1 MKRETRIVSR
11 ICIWLLMVAIVAG
24 WLVLPVHAAETEV
37 TIDLGREYTEAVF
50 YVTWENYEQAGTVKL
65 TSPSGKVYSKDKTP
79 DQVYEANGEAIV
91 NVGKGEE
98 GTWTVVVSGDNI
110 GTVDVTVGELPN
122 SLVISKFAVT
132 QNTDGSVTADYK
144 ITDSPDEI
152 YVEIFADTDSEGFD
166 GTCVYSEYMDKKGT
180 ASFDLNSLSS
190 GEYHFYIRV
199 SVDGIYQRAYGD
211 GFVSYQNPNDSQKV
225 NGVKGGTYNDGYYIS
240 WTAAENEAYTVLVWD
255 ENHNLIKEEDVG
267 TAETFYG
274 DFSEDAS
281 KVYLAVVRTNE
292 SCMYDL
298 ITADPAVKVS
308 ADVAFD
314 TDSDTTK
321 NSFINATMTL
331 DTNSTFDVYLGER
344 KILEGEKESGMYRVN
359 LEDGD
364 NTVSFV
370 VTDET
375 GNAAEFSKDI
385 YVDTVPPQLSVS
397 EDINGKVVT
406 EGSIYLNGYT
416 EAGAVLTLN
425 GEPVELTQNYF
436 NKKITL
442 AGGENT
448 ITLIAED
455 AVGNQSVY
463 SATITYESAKTVK
476 RIFEY
481 IALGGLVLVLLILY
495 IIVFAKGR
503 KRRKQS

>member
-1 MKRETRIVSR
+1 
-11 ICIWLLMVAIVAG
+11 
-24 WLVLPVHAAETEV
+24 
-37 TIDLGREYTEAVF
+37 
-50 YVTWENYEQAGTVKL
+50 
-65 TSPSGKVYSKDKTP
+65 
-79 DQVYEANGEAIV
+79 
-91 NVGKGEE
+91 
-98 GTWTVVVSGDNI
+98 
-110 GTVDVTVGELPN
+110 
-122 SLVISKFAVT
+122 
-132 QNTDGSVTADYK
+132 
-144 ITDSPDEI
+144 
-152 YVEIFADTDSEGFD
+152 
-166 GTCVYSEYMDKKGT
+166 
-180 ASFDLNSLSS
+180 
-190 GEYHFYIRV
+190 
-199 SVDGIYQRAYGD
+199 
-211 GFVSYQNPNDSQKV
+211 
-225 NGVKGGTYNDGYYIS
+225 
-240 WTAAENEAYTVLVWD
+240 
-255 ENHNLIKEEDVG
+255 
-267 TAETFYG
+267 
-274 DFSEDAS
+274 
-281 KVYLAVVRTNE
+281 
-292 SCMYDL
+292 
-298 ITADPAVKVS
+298 
-308 ADVAFD
+308 
-314 TDSDTTK
+314 
-321 NSFINATMTL
+321 
-331 DTNSTFDVYLGER
+331 
-344 KILEGEKESGMYRVN
+344 MYRVN

-370 VTDET
+370 VTDGT

-455 AVGNQSVY
+455 AVGNESVY

>member
-1 MKRETRIVSR
+1 
-11 ICIWLLMVAIVAG
+11 
-24 WLVLPVHAAETEV
+24 
-37 TIDLGREYTEAVF
+37 
-50 YVTWENYEQAGTVKL
+50 
-65 TSPSGKVYSKDKTP
+65 
-79 DQVYEANGEAIV
+79 
-91 NVGKGEE
+91 
-98 GTWTVVVSGDNI
+98 
-110 GTVDVTVGELPN
+110 
-122 SLVISKFAVT
+122 
-132 QNTDGSVTADYK
+132 
-144 ITDSPDEI
+144 
-152 YVEIFADTDSEGFD
+152 
-166 GTCVYSEYMDKKGT
+166 
-180 ASFDLNSLSS
+180 
-190 GEYHFYIRV
+190 
-199 SVDGIYQRAYGD
+199 
-211 GFVSYQNPNDSQKV
+211 
-225 NGVKGGTYNDGYYIS
+225 
-240 WTAAENEAYTVLVWD
+240 
-255 ENHNLIKEEDVG
+255 
-267 TAETFYG
+267 
-274 DFSEDAS
+274 
-281 KVYLAVVRTNE
+281 
-292 SCMYDL
+292 
-298 ITADPAVKVS
+298 
-308 ADVAFD
+308 
-314 TDSDTTK
+314 
-321 NSFINATMTL
+321 
-331 DTNSTFDVYLGER
+331 
-344 KILEGEKESGMYRVN
+344 MYRVN

-370 VTDET
+370 VIDRT

-455 AVGNQSVY
+455 AVGNQSIY

>member
-1 MKRETRIVSR
+1 MKRETRIVSK
-11 ICIWLLMVAIVAG
+11 ICIWLLMVTIAVGCLI
-24 WLVLPVHAAETEV
+24 LPVHAAETEV
-37 TIDLGREYTEAVF
+37 TIDLDYEYTEAVF
-50 YVTWENYEQAGTVKL
+50 YVTWENYEQAGTVTL

-79 DQVYEANGEAIV
+79 DQVYESNGEAIV

-98 GTWTVVVSGDNI
+98 GTWTVKVAGDNM

-180 ASFDLNSLSS
+180 VSFDLDSLSS

-199 SVDGIYQRAYGD
+199 SVDGIYQRAYSD

-225 NGVKGGTYNDGYYIS
+225 DGVKGGTYNDGYYIS
-240 WTAAENEAYTVLVWD
+240 WNAAEDEAYTVLVWD

-267 TAETFYG
+267 TAEAFYG

-281 KVYLAVVRTNE
+281 KVYLAVVRANE

-298 ITADPAVKVS
+298 ITADSAVKVS

-314 TDSDTTK
+314 TDSDMTK
-321 NSFINATMTL
+321 NSFINATVTL
-331 DTNSTFDVYLGER
+331 DTNSTFDAYLGEQ

-359 LEDGD
+359 LEEGD

-370 VTDET
+370 VTDGT

-385 YVDTVPPQLSVS
+385 YVDTIPPQLSVS

-442 AGGENT
+442 SGGENT

-463 SATITYESAKTVK
+463 SATVTYESGKTVK

-481 IALGGLVLVLLILY
+481 IALGGLFLVLLFLY
-495 IIVFAKGR
+495 IVVFVKGR

>member
-1 MKRETRIVSR
+1 MK
-11 ICIWLLMVAIVAG
+11 
-24 WLVLPVHAAETEV
+24 
-37 TIDLGREYTEAVF
+37 
-50 YVTWENYEQAGTVKL
+50 Q
-65 TSPSGKVYSKDKTP
+65 
-79 DQVYEANGEAIV
+79 
-91 NVGKGEE
+91 
-98 GTWTVVVSGDNI
+98 
-110 GTVDVTVGELPN
+110 
-122 SLVISKFAVT
+122 T

-180 ASFDLNSLSS
+180 VSFDLDSLSS

-199 SVDGIYQRAYGD
+199 SVDGIYQRAYSD

-225 NGVKGGTYNDGYYIS
+225 DGVKGGTYNDGYYIS
-240 WTAAENEAYTVLVWD
+240 WNAAEDEAYTVLVWD
-255 ENHNLIKEEDVG
+255 EAHNLIKEEAVG
-267 TAETFYG
+267 ATDAYYG
-274 DFSEDAS
+274 DYAEDAS
-281 KVYLAVVRTNE
+281 KVYLAVVRANE

-298 ITADPAVKVS
+298 ITADSAVKVS

-314 TDSDTTK
+314 TDSDMTK
-321 NSFINATMTL
+321 NSFINATVTL
-331 DTNSTFDVYLGER
+331 DTNSTFDAYLGEQ

-370 VTDET
+370 VTDGT

-406 EGSIYLNGYT
+406 ESNIYLNGYT

-425 GEPVELTQNYF
+425 GEPVELIQNYF
-436 NKKITL
+436 NRKITL
-442 AGGENT
+442 ASGENT

-463 SATITYESAKTVK
+463 SATVTYESGKTVK

-481 IALGGLVLVLLILY
+481 IALVGLFLVLLFLY
-495 IIVFAKGR
+495 IVVFVKGR